1 MLLETFSDRFLP
13 SLEKEMRAAVQTT
26 DPYRAELYGIL
37 QYHLGWVDAAF
48 DPCQAQA
55 GKRVRP
61 MLCLLACESCGG
73 DWEQALPAG
82 AAVELLH
89 NFSLVHDDIEDRD
102 ETRRGRPA
110 LWTVWGESHG
120 INAGDTLFA
129 LTQLAM
135 LRLSERNVPAATVV
149 AAMHLLGNVSVTLTS
164 GQHLDIGFENKSDVP
179 VADYLIMIEG
189 KTAALLACS
198 CELGALVA
206 AAPDARRECLR
217 SFGRHLGLAFQMHDD
232 ILGIWGDPAIT
243 GKPVGADVARRKK
256 SLPIL
261 HGLEHS
267 AELGAVLAQETLS
280 DADVHHATELLG
292 ETNSREYAEQLARE
306 HHNQALGAMEQ
317 ANLQDPAAQALYEL
331 AQMLLGRKR

>member
-1 MLLETFSDRFLP
+1 MFETFFDRFLP
-13 SLEKEMRAAVQTT
+13 SLEEEMRAIVQTS

-48 DPCQAQA
+48 RPCQTQA

-61 MLCLLACESCGG
+61 MLCLLACEACGG
-73 DWEQALPAG
+73 DWKRALPAG

-110 LWTVWGESHG
+110 IWTLWGESHG

-135 LRLSERNVPAATVV
+135 LRLSERNIPAETIVTAVR
-149 AAMHLLGNVSVTLTS
+149 LLYNISITLTS
-164 GQHLDIGFENKSDVP
+164 GQHLDISFESRSDVP
-179 VADYLIMIEG
+179 VADYLVMIEG

-217 SFGRHLGLAFQMHDD
+217 SFGHHAGLAFQMHDD

-243 GKPVGADVARRKK
+243 GKPVGADIARRKK

-267 AELGAVLAQETLS
+267 AELGALLAKETLS
-280 DADVHHATELLG
+280 DADVHHATELLE
-292 ETNSREYAEQLARE
+292 ETNSREYTEQLARE
-306 HHNQALGAMEQ
+306 HHNQALSAMEE
-317 ANLQDPAAQALYEL
+317 ANLQDPAAQALHEL
-331 AQMLLGRKR
+331 AQMLLRRNR